1 MRISA
6 FIEKNKCLPTVV
18 VQNSLKS
25 FHTLAHIN
33 LHKHTDFVQVAEK
46 FYIKDEGTL
55 WDEEKRR
62 VWRDI
67 MQEVCDTKLL
77 LGFQISKPDV
87 ISQVEQGEK
96 SDALTHQDFKKR
108 EIFRGTCTAD
118 DRIITEEVTPQ
129 QEGPEKTEPHWT
141 LAGRP
146 AGDIAQNTDCGKNL

>member
-108 EIFRGTCTAD
+108 EIFRGTCTD